1 MTTVS
6 VHIVTYNS
14 GDYIENCLKAVFQ
27 QTYPIEQIIIIDNA
41 SSDQTSDKLQPFMDR
56 IHVVYNRTNKGFAR
70 GHNQAMDIS
79 KSKFHLVLNPDVT
92 LHNQYI
98 EKIMNFLVQNPV
110 VGSATGQLLLE
121 SNPSII
127 DSTGLIINKQ
137 RRAFDRGA
145 NESAIQW
152 SESSYIFGVSGAA
165 AMYSS
170 DMVQDISIYGEFFD
184 ADFFAYKEDVD
195 VAWRAQL
202 LGWKSYFVADATA
215 IHTRGWK
222 VGTRKKQPLFLR
234 KLSYINRYKMMLKNE
249 SLEYI
254 LRHFF
259 SIAFFEIAS
268 FGYLI
273 LREPNVFPVWLDFI
287 KEIPNL
293 LKKRKQIKKNRE
305 IHYKEC
311 YSHFVD

>member
-14 GDYIENCLKAVFQ
+14 GEYIESCLKALFQ
-27 QTYPIEQIIIIDNA
+27 QTYPIEQIIVIDNA
-41 SSDQTSDKLQPFMDR
+41 SSDHTLVKLQPFMDR
-56 IHVVYNRTNKGFAR
+56 IHVVYNQINIGFAG
-70 GHNQAMDIS
+70 GHNQAMDLS
-79 KSKFHLVLNPDVT
+79 KSNFHLVLNPDVI
-92 LHNQYI
+92 LDKQYI
-98 EKIMNFLVQNPV
+98 EKIMDFLVQNPE
-110 VGSATGQLLLE
+110 VGSAAGQLLLE
-121 SNPSII
+121 SNPTVI

-137 RRAFDRGA
+137 RRAFDRGV
-145 NESAIQW
+145 NEPAIQW
-152 SESSYIFGVSGAA
+152 SKSSYIFGVSGAA
-165 AMYSS
+165 AIYSNG
-170 DMVQDISIYGEFFD
+170 MVQDISIYGEFFD

-202 LGWKSYFVADATA
+202 LGWKSYFVADANA

-222 VGTRKKQPLFLR
+222 VGTRKKQPLFIR
-234 KLSYINRYKMMLKNE
+234 KLSYINRYKMMFKNE
-249 SLEYI
+249 GLEYI

-259 SIAFFEIAS
+259 SIVFFEIAS
-268 FGYLI
+268 LGYLI
-273 LREPNVFPVWLDFI
+273 LREPQVFPVWLDFI

-293 LKKRKQIKKNRE
+293 LNKRKQIRKKSK